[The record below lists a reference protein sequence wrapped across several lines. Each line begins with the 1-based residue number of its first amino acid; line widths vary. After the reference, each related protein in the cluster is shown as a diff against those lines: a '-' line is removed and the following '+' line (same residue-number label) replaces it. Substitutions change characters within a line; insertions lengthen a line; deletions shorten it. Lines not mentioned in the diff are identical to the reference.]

1 MGLMRA
7 ALVTMLLSLQ
17 LVTTA
22 WSEVSTTAE
31 KSQPLEITSQK
42 LEADG
47 TLKKV
52 VFVGKVVAT
61 QGGLTIRSAKLIV
74 GYGQSGTR
82 VSSIEAIG
90 DVIVQKDDRIATA
103 GRGLYKVAEG
113 TVVLTEAPRVQQGDN
128 SVEGDEIV
136 FYLEEDRSIVKSQSG
151 SRVRAILTPRET
163 PVEP

>member
-1 MGLMRA
+1 MGLMRVL
-7 ALVTMLLSLQ
+7 LVTVLVSLSL
-17 LVTTA
+17 VDTA
-22 WSEVSTTAE
+22 WCEASATAG
-31 KSQPLEITSQK
+31 KAQPLEITSQK

-52 VFVGKVVAT
+52 VFVGKVVAR
-61 QGGLTIRSAKLIV
+61 QDGLTIRSSKLIV
-74 GYGQSGTR
+74 AYGQSGTR

-90 DVIVQKDDRIATA
+90 DVVVQKDDRTATA
-103 GRGLYKVAEG
+103 GRGLYNVAEG
-113 TVVLTEAPRVQQGDN
+113 TVVLTETPRVQQGDN

-151 SRVRAILTPRET
+151 SRVRAILTPGGT